1 MSLLIKKR
9 CCCGYTP
16 KDIYQYSEDGTY
28 PRKHWFTGSGYYS
41 RVTGI
46 AGLSDGGCIIKV
58 DEPNANWRGADGHS
72 ANAWRL
78 DDNAEVVWYKTIS
91 GSWGTAD
98 GEGFWLYVHSGDD
111 TLLKKYNNSGV
122 LVDSYTLTDRKI
134 NRMSISG
141 NTHFFSENL
150 PYKWKYTYH
159 WIYRHALVIS
169 KYVNKVFSWEGTLG
183 HCGSWPGDYGQL
195 SNDGTNA
202 YMSVVHYG
210 DPPFYDSGIKI
221 LKRTSSQWAWER
233 YNIHNGDGGAANSI
247 YFNGVLLSVNG
258 GYSNDWDQGDPADD
272 ANLFVI
278 NPSDGAVSHHD
289 LLPPGEVCPECSRGE
304 AVTDGSYAWV
314 TDGYHVDGD
323 GEGVLTMIRK
333 INSSGVTSKRW
344 LLESGYEWP
353 NQIGR
358 GGGRLWIATW

>member
-1 MSLLIKKR
+1 MSLLIKKQ

-16 KDIYQYSEDGTY
+16 KDIYQYSESGTY
-28 PRKHWFTGSGYYS
+28 PRKHWYTGAYGSNH
-41 RVTGI
+41 VAGI
-46 AGLSDGGCIIKV
+46 VGLSDGGCIIKTNQ
-58 DEPNANWRGADGHS
+58 PTTNWRGSGGAS
-72 ANAWRL
+72 ANTWRL
-78 DDNAEVVWYKTIS
+78 DDNADVVWYKTLN
-91 GSWGTAD
+91 GAWGTVE
-98 GEGFWLYVHSGDD
+98 GESFWLWTYNGADTTYSRYNSSGTVID
-111 TLLKKYNNSGV
+111 TH
-122 LVDSYTLTDRKI
+122 TLEDKLAIRI
-134 NRMSISG
+134 SASG
-141 NTHFFSENL
+141 NTHWYLAIFQYWMFGHQ
-150 PYKWKYTYH
+150 YWGTK
-159 WIYRHALVIS
+159 IS
-169 KYVNKVFSWEGTLG
+169 KYVNKVQSWEMFTERTS
-183 HCGSWPGDYGQL
+183 SWLSDYGRL
-195 SNDGTNA
+195 INDGTAA
-202 YMSVVHYG
+202 YVALPYWGTMKI
-210 DPPFYDSGIKI
+210 IKRVNDG
-221 LKRTSSQWAWER
+221 KTNWTWHR
-233 YNIHNGDGGAANSI
+233 YVITNGDVGPANLV
-247 YFNGVLLSVNG
+247 YFDGTLLSVNG
-258 GYSNDWDQGDPADD
+258 GADDNWDQGDPADD